1 MKKTLVAL
9 ASLAA
14 LGTSFAQSSMTI
26 YGNLDQTLVNA
37 SQGGKSATFTKS
49 NSNSTSY
56 WGITST
62 EDIGGGTK
70 ASFDLRS
77 EITLMT
83 GNAASST
90 TALSGASGP
99 QSSTT
104 AATLGNVTTG
114 AEAPGFFNR
123 GAYLKLEQAGIGALT
138 VGRQADAWWLAQ
150 GEVNTT
156 TGTNGGSANLT
167 AMQTNTISSGSMTS
181 KVNGTATPTALTNF
195 LSGSGSSGAA
205 INPTN
210 TGTTY
215 AYMGGFA
222 LTTPT
227 ISGFSGTY
235 QFGIPK
241 MSYNDAGSANNG
253 AAWAIRYDGM
263 GLSVR
268 LANTYKNDYSGAKAW
283 SEDLIGASY
292 TMGQWKVSLVNNKM
306 KLSGAAA
313 VPNANG
319 TTSTGAGVFYTMS
332 SALTLNAAYGIL
344 KDDVDANNKFTQTS
358 VNAVYKLS
366 PRTSIYGGIA
376 NGKNEGKMMQSPI
389 YSGVGTDTAAATVSA
404 YFFGARHTF

>member
-1 MKKTLVAL
+1 
-9 ASLAA
+9 
-14 LGTSFAQSSMTI
+14 MTI
-26 YGNLDQTLVNA
+26 YGNLDQTVVSNTQ
-37 SQGGKSATFTKS
+37 SGQIKGVGVSNSALFTKS
-49 NSNSTSY
+49 NSNASSY
-56 WGITST
+56 WGIASK
-62 EDIGGGTK
+62 EDMGGGLS

-83 GNAASST
+83 GQAASAT
-90 TALSGASGP
+90 TALTTSAP
-99 QSSTT
+99 PTSTT
-104 AATLGNVTTG
+104 AATQGNIT
-114 AEAPGFFNR
+114 AAADAPGFFNR
-123 GAYLKLEQAGIGALT
+123 GAYIKLEQAGIGALT
-138 VGRQADAWWLAQ
+138 IGRQADAWWAAQ

-167 AMQTNTISSGSMTS
+167 AMQTNSIASGSMTS
-181 KVNGTATPTALTNF
+181 KVNGTASPAAITNYA
-195 LSGSGSSGAA
+195 GSAGSAGAS

-210 TGTTY
+210 IGTTY

-227 ISGFSGTY
+227 IAGFNGTY

-241 MSYNDAGSANNG
+241 MSYNDSGSANNG

-268 LANTYKNDYSGAKAW
+268 LANTYKNDYDGTKAW
-283 SEDLIGASY
+283 TQDVMGASY
-292 TMGQWKVSLVNNKM
+292 TMGQWKVALVNNKM
-306 KLSGAAA
+306 KFGGKAA

-319 TTSTGAGVFYTMS
+319 TTATGGGVFYTMS

-344 KDDVDANNKFTQTS
+344 TDDVDSKNKFTQTS

-376 NGKNEGKMMQSPI
+376 NGKNEGKMQQNPI
-389 YSGVGTDTAAATVSA
+389 YAGVGTDTFLATVNA

>member
-49 NSNSTSY
+49 NSNSSSY
-56 WGITST
+56 WGITSK
-62 EDIGGGTK
+62 EDMGAGLS

-83 GNAASST
+83 GQAASAT
-90 TALSGASGP
+90 TAVTNSAS
-99 QSSTT
+99 QTSTT
-104 AATLGNVTTG
+104 AATLGNVT
-114 AEAPGFFNR
+114 AAADAPGFFNR
-123 GAYLKLEQAGIGALT
+123 GAYIQLTQAGIGSLT
-138 VGRQADAWWLAQ
+138 VGRQADAWWAAQ
-150 GEVNTT
+150 GEVNTA

-167 AMQTNTISSGSMTS
+167 AMQSNTISSGSMTS
-181 KVNGTATPTALTNF
+181 KVNGTASPAALTNYMGAA
-195 LSGSGSSGAA
+195 SSSGTA

-210 TGTTY
+210 MGTTY

-222 LTTPT
+222 LSTANFA
-227 ISGFSGTY
+227 GFTGTY

-268 LANTYKNDYSGAKAW
+268 LANTYKNDYDGNKAF

-292 TMGQWKVSLVNNKM
+292 TMGQWKVALVNNKM
-306 KLSGAAA
+306 KLTGKAA

-319 TTSTGAGVFYTMS
+319 TTSTGGGVFYTMS

-358 VNAVYKLS
+358 FNAVYKLS
-366 PRTSIYGGIA
+366 PRTSVYGGLA
-376 NGKNEGKMMQSPI
+376 NGKNEGKMQQSPI
-389 YSGVGTDTAAATVSA
+389 YSSVGTDTLLATVNS
-404 YFFGARHTF
+404 YFIGARHTF

>member
-14 LGTSFAQSSMTI
+14 LGTSFAQMTI
-26 YGNLDQTLVNA
+26 YGNLDQTLVNS
-37 SQGGKSATFTKS
+37 SQGGKTATFTKS
-49 NSNSTSY
+49 NSNASSY
-56 WGITST
+56 WGIASK
-62 EDIGGGTK
+62 EDMGGGLS

-83 GNAASST
+83 GQAASAT
-90 TALSGASGP
+90 TALTTSAP
-99 QSSTT
+99 PTSTT
-104 AATLGNVTTG
+104 AATQGNIT
-114 AEAPGFFNR
+114 AAADAPGFFNR
-123 GAYLKLEQAGIGALT
+123 GAYIKLEKSGIGALT
-138 VGRQADAWWLAQ
+138 IGRQADAWWAAQ

-156 TGTNGGSANLT
+156 TGTNGGTANLT
-167 AMQTNTISSGSMTS
+167 AMQTNSISSGSMTS
-181 KVNGTATPTALTNF
+181 KVNGTTTPAAITNF
-195 LSGSGSSGAA
+195 AGSAGSAGAS

-210 TGTTY
+210 IGTTY

-222 LTTPT
+222 LSTPN
-227 ISGFSGTY
+227 IAGFTGTY

-268 LANTYKNDYSGAKAW
+268 LGNTYKNDYDGTKAW
-283 SEDLIGASY
+283 NQDLMGASY
-292 TMGQWKVSLVNNKM
+292 TMGQWKVAVLNNKM
-306 KLSGAAA
+306 TFGGKAA

-319 TTSTGAGVFYTMS
+319 TTATGGGVFYTMS

-376 NGKNEGKMMQSPI
+376 NGKNEGKMMQNPI
-389 YSGVGTDTAAATVSA
+389 YAGVGTDTAAATVSA

>member
-26 YGNLDQTLVNA
+26 YGNLDQTVVNA
-37 SQGGKSATFTKS
+37 TQGGKSATFTKS
-49 NSNSTSY
+49 NANSSSY

-83 GNAASST
+83 GQAASST
-90 TALSGASGP
+90 TGLANSAP

-104 AATLGNVTTG
+104 AATVGGVTTA
-114 AEAPGFFNR
+114 AEGPAFFNR
-123 GAYLKLEQAGIGALT
+123 GAYIKLDKAGIGAVT
-138 VGRQADAWWLAQ
+138 IGRQGDAWWVAS

-156 TGTNGGSANLT
+156 TGTSGGTSNLT
-167 AMQTNTISSGSMTS
+167 AMQSNTISSGSMTS
-181 KVNGTATPTALTNF
+181 KVNGVAAPAALTNYM
-195 LSGSGSSGAA
+195 SGAGTSGAA

-227 ISGFSGTY
+227 IAGFSGTY

-241 MSYNDAGSANNG
+241 MSYNDAGNANNG
-253 AAWAIRYDGM
+253 AAWAIRYDGN

-268 LANTYKNDYSGAKAW
+268 LANTYKNDYAGTKAW
-283 SEDLIGASY
+283 SEDLIGATY
-292 TMGQWKVSLVNNKM
+292 TMGAWKVAVLNNKM

-313 VPNANG
+313 VPGATG
-319 TTSTGAGVFYTMS
+319 TTATGAGVFYTMS
-332 SALTLNAAYGIL
+332 PALTLNAAYGVL
-344 KDDVDANNKFTQTS
+344 KDDTNSANKFTQTS

-366 PRTSIYGGIA
+366 PRTSVYGGIA
-376 NGKNEGKMMQSPI
+376 NGKNDGLMLQSPI
-389 YSGVGTDTAAATVSA
+389 YSSVGTDTAAATVNA

>member
-14 LGTSFAQSSMTI
+14 LGTSFAQMTI
-26 YGNLDQTLVNA
+26 YGNLDQTLVNS
-37 SQGGKSATFTKS
+37 SQGGKTATFTKS
-49 NSNSTSY
+49 NSNASSY
-56 WGITST
+56 WGIASK
-62 EDIGGGTK
+62 EDMGGGLS

-83 GNAASST
+83 GQAASAT
-90 TALSGASGP
+90 TALTTSAP
-99 QSSTT
+99 PTSTT
-104 AATLGNVTTG
+104 AATQGNIT
-114 AEAPGFFNR
+114 AAADAPGFFNR
-123 GAYLKLEQAGIGALT
+123 GAYIKLEQAGIGALT
-138 VGRQADAWWLAQ
+138 IGRQADAWWAAQ

-167 AMQTNTISSGSMTS
+167 AMQTNSISSGSMTS
-181 KVNGTATPTALTNF
+181 KVNGTTTPAAITKFA
-195 LSGSGSSGAA
+195 GSAGAA
-205 INPTN
+205 GASINPTN
-210 TGTTY
+210 IGTTY

-222 LTTPT
+222 LSTPT
-227 ISGFSGTY
+227 IAGFNGTY

-253 AAWAIRYDGM
+253 AAWALRYDGM

-268 LANTYKNDYSGAKAW
+268 LGNTYKNDYDGTKAW
-283 SEDLIGASY
+283 NQDLMGASY
-292 TMGQWKVSLVNNKM
+292 TMGQWKVAVLNNKM
-306 KLSGAAA
+306 KFGGKAA

-319 TTSTGAGVFYTMS
+319 TTATGGGVFYTMS

-366 PRTSIYGGIA
+366 PRTSVYGGIA
-376 NGKNEGKMMQSPI
+376 NGKNEGKMQQSPI
-389 YSGVGTDTAAATVSA
+389 YSSVGTDTLLATVNS
-404 YFFGARHTF
+404 YFIGARHTF

>member
-14 LGTSFAQSSMTI
+14 LGTSFAQMTI
-26 YGNLDQTLVNA
+26 YGNLDQTVVNS
-37 SQGGKSATFTKS
+37 SQGGKTATFTKS
-49 NSNSTSY
+49 NSNASSY
-56 WGITST
+56 WGIASK
-62 EDIGGGTK
+62 EDMGGGLS

-83 GNAASST
+83 GQAASAT
-90 TALSGASGP
+90 TALTTSAP
-99 QSSTT
+99 PTSTT
-104 AATLGNVTTG
+104 AATQGNIT
-114 AEAPGFFNR
+114 AAADAPGFFNR
-123 GAYLKLEQAGIGALT
+123 GAYIKLEKSGIGALT
-138 VGRQADAWWLAQ
+138 IGRQADAWWAAQ

-167 AMQTNTISSGSMTS
+167 AMQTNSIASGSMTS
-181 KVNGTATPTALTNF
+181 KVNGTASPAAITNYA
-195 LSGSGSSGAA
+195 GAASGAGA
-205 INPTN
+205 SINPTN
-210 TGTTY
+210 IGTTY

-227 ISGFSGTY
+227 IAGFNGTY

-241 MSYNDAGSANNG
+241 MSYNDSGSANNG
-253 AAWAIRYDGM
+253 ASWALRYDGM

-268 LANTYKNDYSGAKAW
+268 LANTYKNDYDGTKAW
-283 SEDLIGASY
+283 NQDVMGASY
-292 TMGQWKVSLVNNKM
+292 TMGQWKVAVLNNKM
-306 KLSGAAA
+306 KFGGKAA

-319 TTSTGAGVFYTMS
+319 TTATGGGVFYTMS

-376 NGKNEGKMMQSPI
+376 NGKNEGKMMQNPI
-389 YSGVGTDTAAATVSA
+389 YAGVGTDTAAATVSA

>member
-14 LGTSFAQSSMTI
+14 LGTSFAQMTI
-26 YGNLDQTLVNA
+26 YGNLDQTVVNS
-37 SQGGKSATFTKS
+37 SQGGKTATFTKS
-49 NSNSTSY
+49 NSNASSY
-56 WGITST
+56 WGIASK
-62 EDIGGGTK
+62 EDMGGGLS

-83 GNAASST
+83 GQAASAT
-90 TALSGASGP
+90 TALTTSAP
-99 QSSTT
+99 PTSTT
-104 AATLGNVTTG
+104 AATQGNIT
-114 AEAPGFFNR
+114 AAADSPGFFNR
-123 GAYLKLEQAGIGALT
+123 GAYIKLEKSGIGALT
-138 VGRQADAWWLAQ
+138 IGRQADAWWAAQ

-156 TGTNGGSANLT
+156 TGTNGGTANLT
-167 AMQTNTISSGSMTS
+167 AMQTNSIASGSMTS
-181 KVNGTATPTALTNF
+181 KVNGTASPAAITNYA
-195 LSGSGSSGAA
+195 GAASGAGA
-205 INPTN
+205 SINPTN
-210 TGTTY
+210 IGTTY

-222 LTTPT
+222 LSTPN
-227 ISGFSGTY
+227 IAGFTGTY

-268 LANTYKNDYSGAKAW
+268 LGNTYKNDYDGTKAW
-283 SEDLIGASY
+283 NQDLMGASY
-292 TMGQWKVSLVNNKM
+292 TMGQWKVAVLNNKM
-306 KLSGAAA
+306 KFGGKAA

-319 TTSTGAGVFYTMS
+319 TTATGGGVFYTMS
-332 SALTLNAAYGIL
+332 PALTLNAAYGIL

-376 NGKNEGKMMQSPI
+376 NGKNEGKMLQNPI
-389 YSGVGTDTAAATVSA
+389 YAGVGTDTLAATVNA

>member
-14 LGTSFAQSSMTI
+14 LGTSFAQMTI
-26 YGNLDQTLVNA
+26 YGNLDQTVVN
-37 SQGGKSATFTKS
+37 STQGGKSATFTKS
-49 NSNSTSY
+49 NSNASSY
-56 WGITST
+56 WGIASK
-62 EDIGGGTK
+62 EDMGGGLS

-83 GNAASST
+83 GQAASST
-90 TALSGASGP
+90 TAVTNSAS
-99 QSSTT
+99 QTSTT
-104 AATLGNVTTG
+104 AATLGNIT
-114 AEAPGFFNR
+114 AAADAPGFFNR
-123 GAYLKLEQAGIGALT
+123 GAYIKLEQAGIGALT
-138 VGRQADAWWLAQ
+138 IGRQADLWWAAQ

-167 AMQTNTISSGSMTS
+167 AMQSNTISSGSMTS
-181 KVNGTATPTALTNF
+181 KVNGTASPAAITNYAGAA
-195 LSGSGSSGAA
+195 SSSGTA

-210 TGTTY
+210 MGTTY

-222 LTTPT
+222 LSTPT
-227 ISGFSGTY
+227 IAGFSGAY

-268 LANTYKNDYSGAKAW
+268 LANTYKNDYDGNKAF
-283 SEDLIGASY
+283 SEDVIGASY
-292 TMGQWKVSLVNNKM
+292 TMGQWKVALVNNKM
-306 KLSGAAA
+306 KLTGKAA

-319 TTSTGAGVFYTMS
+319 TTSTGGGVFYTMS

-376 NGKNEGKMMQSPI
+376 NGKNEGKMLQSPI
-389 YSGVGTDTAAATVSA
+389 YSGVGTDTVAATVSA

>member
-14 LGTSFAQSSMTI
+14 LGTSFAQMTI
-26 YGNLDQTLVNA
+26 YGNLDQTLVNS
-37 SQGGKSATFTKS
+37 SQGGKTATFTKS
-49 NSNSTSY
+49 NSNASSY
-56 WGITST
+56 WGIASK
-62 EDIGGGTK
+62 EDMGGGLS

-83 GNAASST
+83 GQAASAT
-90 TALSGASGP
+90 TALTTSAP
-99 QSSTT
+99 PTSTT
-104 AATLGNVTTG
+104 AATQGNIT
-114 AEAPGFFNR
+114 AAADAPGFFNR
-123 GAYLKLEQAGIGALT
+123 GAYIKLEKAGIGALT
-138 VGRQADAWWLAQ
+138 IGRQADAWWAAQ

-156 TGTNGGSANLT
+156 TGTNGGTANLT
-167 AMQTNTISSGSMTS
+167 AMQTNSIASGSMTS
-181 KVNGTATPTALTNF
+181 KVNGTVSPAAITNYA
-195 LSGSGSSGAA
+195 GSAGSAGAS

-210 TGTTY
+210 IGTTY

-222 LTTPT
+222 LSTPT
-227 ISGFSGTY
+227 IAGFNGTY

-253 AAWAIRYDGM
+253 AAWALRYDGM

-268 LANTYKNDYSGAKAW
+268 LGNTYKNDYDGTKAW
-283 SEDLIGASY
+283 NQDLIGASY
-292 TMGQWKVSLVNNKM
+292 TMGQWKVALVNNKM
-306 KLSGAAA
+306 KFGGKAAI
-313 VPNANG
+313 PNANG
-319 TTSTGAGVFYTMS
+319 TTSTGGGVFYTMS